1 MFALLYIWPTL
12 NKLNKNNSDKIC
24 AECGITYDTP
34 RDKELKKSEE
44 YQWIGC
50 YGDKFHFWGHAKC
63 LSVTVENVKNGF
75 LFQNT
80 KIEIY

>member
-12 NKLNKNNSDKIC
+12 NKLNNNNNSDKIST
-24 AECGITYDTP
+24 ECSVTYNTP

-50 YGDKFHFWGHAKC
+50 DGDKFKF
-63 LSVTVENVKNGF
+63 
-75 LFQNT
+75 
-80 KIEIY
+80 